1 MESCGKLII
10 SSVMVY
16 QNCKNIFFCSIRLL
30 PHHQD
35 TGAFFVAL
43 FQKHD
48 KTIDSSSSTE
58 EEGSQKRPFEEP
70 VFNEEG

>member
-1 MESCGKLII
+1 MPS
-10 SSVMVY
+10 
-16 QNCKNIFFCSIRLL
+16 FFSIRLL

-43 FQKHD
+43 FRKAD
-48 KTIDSSSSTE
+48 TTVATG
-58 EEGSQKRPFEEP
+58 EEGPQKRPIEEV